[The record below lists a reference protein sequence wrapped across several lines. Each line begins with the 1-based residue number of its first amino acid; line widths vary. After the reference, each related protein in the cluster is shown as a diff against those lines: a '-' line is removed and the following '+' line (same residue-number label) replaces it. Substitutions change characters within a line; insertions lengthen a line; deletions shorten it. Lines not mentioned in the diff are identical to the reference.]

1 MERIQQALN
10 KAEEQR
16 RKMVDGARPA
26 TDSVRSARSD
36 VGSQDHS
43 TIAYSRTRTVTVPTT
58 TMLENRLVAGI
69 KGHPQADIF
78 RVLRTKIMYK
88 MSKAGIN
95 TIAVTSPSKGSG
107 KSMVAANLAV
117 SLSLEVNHT
126 VLLVDMDLR
135 RPSIHKYF
143 GFQPEHGL
151 ADHLS
156 GDMEISSLLVHPSI
170 ERLVLLPSGNPVQH
184 SSELI
189 STPMMAELMEDIT
202 SRYASRIIIFD
213 LPPLLHIDDALIF
226 LPKVQSSLLVVE
238 EGVNTP
244 AEVKESLR
252 LLEHT
257 SLLGTVYNK
266 ARQHKHSPY

>member
-10 KAEEQR
+10 KAEQQR
-16 RKMVDGARPA
+16 RKIVDSARPVVDSSR
-26 TDSVRSARSD
+26 TDRGDAED
-36 VGSQDHS
+36 KDHS
-43 TIAYSRTRTVTVPTT
+43 AITYSNTRTISVSPD

-69 KGHPQADIF
+69 KGHPQADTF

-88 MSKAGIN
+88 MNQAGIN

-135 RPSIHKYF
+135 RPSIHNYF

-189 STPMMAELMEDIT
+189 STPMMADLMEDIT

-238 EGVNTP
+238 EGVNAP
-244 AEVKESLR
+244 VEVKESLR